1 MEFGFLIVLLVGVL
15 VVGLVDYL
23 IDKYGL
29 EEDWT
34 MDYLEEY

>member
-1 MEFGFLIVLLVGVL
+1 MEFGFLIVLLVGVP

-29 EEDWT
+29 EEDRT
-34 MDYLEEY
+34 MDYLKEY

>member
-1 MEFGFLIVLLVGVL
+1 MEFGLIVLLVGGP

>member
-1 MEFGFLIVLLVGVL
+1 MEFGLIVLLVGVP

-23 IDKYGL
+23 IDKYSL